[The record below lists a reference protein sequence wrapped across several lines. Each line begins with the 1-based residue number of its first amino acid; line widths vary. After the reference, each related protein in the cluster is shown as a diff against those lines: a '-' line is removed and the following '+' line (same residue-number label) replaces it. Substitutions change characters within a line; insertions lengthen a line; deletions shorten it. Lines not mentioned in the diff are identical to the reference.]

1 MAEAAGATAFTLK
14 CLKEKRVPIGVTVV
28 VAALLLAVIALA
40 AKKCPSCPSCP
51 SPTSP
56 PCLESGIAY
65 GEKCFYFVEEAAE
78 WRRSQSSCL
87 ALGARL
93 TTVDTREELRFLVRY
108 GSPGQYWVGLRRES
122 SGVWRWI
129 NGSLFNNLFDVRGE
143 GQCAHTDLDGMSSA
157 GCSQMKSSIC
167 SHLQKRPGGLQK
179 PPETQNST

>member
-1 MAEAAGATAFTLK
+1 SPRSASPPGLAFTLK

-40 AKKCPSCPSCP
+40 GKRSGRPPPKSPPPLCNPHGERHHDVPSLSPAKKCPSCPSCP

-56 PCLESGIAY
+56 PCLESGIGY

-129 NGSLFNNLFDVRGE
+129 NGSLFNN
-143 GQCAHTDLDGMSSA
+143 
-157 GCSQMKSSIC
+157 
-167 SHLQKRPGGLQK
+167 
-179 PPETQNST
+179 